1 MDVRSTTSGFRCMP
15 TVLAA
20 GLMLAVASPAWSQ
33 RVPEEPAYD
42 PGTVDTIC
50 GQLVLVEGRDQ
61 TLRTGGVL
69 LLVKR
74 PRDLVYVHAGPSW
87 HYRRQRVRLK
97 MRDTVWVT
105 GSRVTIG
112 GTPVILAAEV
122 QQGGRVWRLRDAAG
136 DPVWAPR

>member
-1 MDVRSTTSGFRCMP
+1 MDVRSTTSGFRCML

-20 GLMLAVASPAWSQ
+20 GLVLAVASPARSQ

-42 PGTVDTIC
+42 PRTVDTIG
-50 GQLVLVEGRDQ
+50 GQLVLADVRDQ
-61 TLRTGGVL
+61 TFRTGWVL

-74 PRDLVYVHAGPSW
+74 PRDLVYVQAGPSW
-87 HYRRQRVRLK
+87 YYRRQRVRLK
-97 MRDTVWVT
+97 MRDPVWVT

-122 QQGGRVWRLRDAAG
+122 QQGGRVWRLRDTG
-136 DPVWAPR
+136 GAPLWRR